1 MKGVISKELRL
12 IMSDSNSYKKFVN
25 QFSKW
30 DRSNNLK
37 VELPVSNFI
46 IKPFASRQIKKK
58 RSICDLLFGN

>member
-58 RSICDLLFGN
+58 KKYLGSSIW